1 MQRIIGW
8 IALLAAFLAPLAGC
22 TTMETPSSAVS
33 ANEFRQSRQEAPSLP
48 SKLAAGDALE
58 VSVELDGRM
67 EVMSY
72 RAEINHRGMATLPLV
87 GDVKVGG
94 STLDSARQAI
104 ADAYGAYYVNKPVV
118 MLSLLTVSQ
127 VGEWGAITV
136 MGRVG
141 KPGRIPL
148 RNQNGMNL
156 TEAIQMAGG
165 FSASAKKSGIRV
177 SRTGKDGKK
186 LRVSVDYEEIGQ
198 GGNAEADIKLID
210 GDIVYVP
217 ERIF

>member
-1 MQRIIGW
+1 MQRTITW
-8 IALLAAFLAPLAGC
+8 IVLLAATLVPLAGC
-22 TTMETPSSAVS
+22 VSVGSSSAVS
-33 ANEFRQSRQEAPSLP
+33 TTEFQQSREEAPSLP
-48 SKLAAGDALE
+48 SKLSPGDALE
-58 VSVELDGRM
+58 LSVELDGRM

-94 STLDSARQAI
+94 CTLDTARQVI
-104 ADAYGAYYVNKPVV
+104 AKAYSAYYVNTPVV

-127 VGEWGAITV
+127 VGEWGSITV

-156 TEAIQMAGG
+156 TEAIQLAGG
-165 FSASAKKSGIRV
+165 FSPSAKKSDIQV
-177 SRTGKDGKK
+177 SRVDKSGKK
-186 LRVSVDYEEIGQ
+186 LRVSIDYEEIGQ
-198 GGNAEADIKLID
+198 GGDAKADIKLID